1 MYGLVDG
8 PAHMNSL
15 IVNQKVGWQG
25 GTRESIC
32 SCLCRKHKKK
42 HFTCFTGVF
51 LVIWKTGGLPKDNLF
66 TISFVCVCVF
76 T

>member
-32 SCLCRKHKKK
+32 SCLCRKHKKNIL
-42 HFTCFTGVF
+42 
-51 LVIWKTGGLPKDNLF
+51 LVLQG
-66 TISFVCVCVF
+66 ISGYLENWRP